1 MISYNIDYVYITRER
16 IDMALV
22 KCPDCGKSMS
32 EKASICPKCGC
43 PNDGNFRLVEK
54 GKNKRG
60 LLIGLFGV
68 VVVLLLV
75 YIYTVIAQPSEDD
88 SLFYMV
94 KDFSHEQVKDKYGEP
109 DDVLEMEGYF
119 EYTYENVKFM
129 NIKGE
134 LVFRFDEGGS
144 SGSLIFVRWIIDGAE
159 YSEKEMEKVA
169 TFFDNVYGKRTV
181 RESGDY
187 EWNNLIDDERVWF
200 HKASYSG
207 GYYDFEYRPW

>member
-1 MISYNIDYVYITRER
+1 
-16 IDMALV
+16 MALV

-60 LLIGLFGV
+60 LLIGLFGA